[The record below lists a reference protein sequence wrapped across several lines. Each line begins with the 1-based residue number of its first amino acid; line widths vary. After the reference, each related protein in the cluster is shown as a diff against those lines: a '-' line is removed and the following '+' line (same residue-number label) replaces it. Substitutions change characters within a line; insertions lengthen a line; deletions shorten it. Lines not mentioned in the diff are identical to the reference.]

1 MSEQNMKFHPKF
13 HKFIVNFA
21 LWAYAAIAVIAGI
34 REILSANE
42 NGASNYAGVIVFA
55 MLLILAG
62 AFAVVTRFDL
72 AALRSRA
79 PAELLILCLA
89 TAVALFGL
97 HCMLDVD
104 GGDEGMKRV
113 ISAVIVMLWGI
124 SLWRYYR
131 QRPYLFEK

>member
-55 MLLILAG
+55 VLLILAG
-62 AFAVVTRFDL
+62 VFAVVTRFDL

-124 SLWRYYR
+124 TLWQYYK

>member
-55 MLLILAG
+55 VLLILAG
-62 AFAVVTRFDL
+62 VFAVVTRFDL

>member
-13 HKFIVNFA
+13 HQFIVNFI

-34 REILSANE
+34 REIVSANE

-55 MLLILAG
+55 VLLMLVG
-62 AFAVVTRFDL
+62 VFAVVVRFDL
-72 AALRSRA
+72 AAFRGRA
-79 PAELLILCLA
+79 PVELLILSFA
-89 TAVALFGL
+89 AAVALFGL
-97 HCMLDVD
+97 HLMLDID

-113 ISAVIVMLWGI
+113 ITAVIVMLWGI
-124 SLWRYYR
+124 SLYRYYK

>member
-34 REILSANE
+34 REIMSANE
-42 NGASNYAGVIVFA
+42 NGASHYASVIVFA
-55 MLLILAG
+55 VLLILAG
-62 AFAVVTRFDL
+62 VFAVVVRFDV

-79 PAELLILCLA
+79 PVELLILCLA
-89 TAVALFGL
+89 TAIALYGL
-97 HCMLDVD
+97 HCVLDVD

-113 ISAVIVMLWGI
+113 ITAVIVALWGA
-124 SLWRYYR
+124 SLYRYYK
-131 QRPYLFEK
+131 QRPYLFGK

>member
-124 SLWRYYR
+124 TLWQYYR